1 MPKQEE
7 KPFVVTNVPV
17 PGVSER
23 MISIAGQDILPGH
36 TSKPIASNLIDAVK
50 KSAPYKAGWLREGE
64 GHALPAPK
72 VPEIQKMDLDQARKI
87 IATETNLTILQAWAA
102 ADNRP
107 EVLSAITERV
117 KVL

>member
-7 KPFVVTNVPV
+7 KSAAPFVVTNTQA
-17 PGVSER
+17 R

-36 TSKPIASNLIDAVK
+36 TSKPIQESMIAGVKASPA
-50 KSAPYKAGWLREGE
+50 YRAGWLKDGVV
-64 GHALPAPK
+64 AMPPPK
-72 VPEIQKMDLDQARKI
+72 VPEIQKMDLDQARKL
-87 IATETNLTILQAWAA
+87 IASESNLSILQAWAA

-117 KVL
+117 KTL